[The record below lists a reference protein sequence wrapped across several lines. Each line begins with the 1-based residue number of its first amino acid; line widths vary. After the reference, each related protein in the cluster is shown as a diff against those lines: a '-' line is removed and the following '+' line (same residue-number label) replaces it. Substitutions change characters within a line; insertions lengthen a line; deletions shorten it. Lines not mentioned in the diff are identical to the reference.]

1 MPETINNIQIHKNY
15 DLSKNST
22 LRVKASAEMLVI
34 PRNLDELKQIFS
46 WIKSENLSWNILG
59 AGSNLLLSSRAIPGV
74 TILTT
79 GLDTITELEP
89 GIFEA
94 GAGVKMP
101 RFCAHTAQKSY
112 AGTEFMEGIPGTI
125 GGGVVMNA
133 GAHGSCIEEILESG
147 IVLNLSTLEIEDWDK
162 SKFGFS
168 YRHSKLDPKQYL
180 LISAKF
186 KLVAGDKD
194 EIRKR
199 VLANNHHRSTAQPIK
214 SWTCGCTFKNPSDD
228 CKAGLLIQEMGA
240 KGWTEGAIRVTQLH
254 GNFFENIEEG
264 IGTSMDMCKLMARVQ
279 AAARVRGVR
288 LEPEVQRIGVFS
300 AEEDAIWA

>member
-1 MPETINNIQIHKNY
+1 VVASTNFQVHKNY

-34 PRNLDELKQIFS
+34 PASSAELNEIFF
-46 WIKSENLSWNILG
+46 WIKSENLSWNVLG

-79 GLDTITELEP
+79 GLDTINDL
-89 GIFEA
+89 GSGLFEA

-101 RFCAHTAQKSY
+101 RFCAVTAQKSY

-133 GAHGSCIEEILESG
+133 GAQGSCIAEILVSG
-147 IVLNLSTLEIEDWDK
+147 TVLNLTTLEIEDWDK
-162 SKFGFS
+162 SKFNFV
-168 YRHSKLDPKQYL
+168 YRHSALDPHKHL

-186 KLVAGDKD
+186 QLKPDDKD
-194 EIRKR
+194 AIRKR

-214 SWTCGCTFKNPSDD
+214 SWTCGCTFKNPSDE
-228 CKAGLLIQEMGA
+228 CRAGLLIQDIGA
-240 KGWTEGAIRVTQLH
+240 KGWAEGAIRVTQLH
-254 GNFFENIEEG
+254 GNFFENTEEG
-264 IGTSMDMCKLMARVQ
+264 VGTSIDMCKLMARVQ
-279 AAARVRGVR
+279 SVARERGVR
-288 LEPEVQRIGVFS
+288 LEPEVQRIGVFT
-300 AEEDAIWA
+300 AEEDAVWAP